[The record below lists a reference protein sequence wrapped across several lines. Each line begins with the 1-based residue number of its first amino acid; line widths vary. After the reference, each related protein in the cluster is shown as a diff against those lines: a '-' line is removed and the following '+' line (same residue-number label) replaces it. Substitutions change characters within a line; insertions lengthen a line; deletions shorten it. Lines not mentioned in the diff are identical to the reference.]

1 MKNLIAFFEIP
12 AADFRRAIE
21 FYETVLNVELD
32 VVECEDEK
40 MAFFTED
47 NEVIGAISYAANFH
61 PSADG
66 TLIHF
71 YCEDLETTLQKV
83 IKKGGSIVIPTTK
96 IEAEGKGHF
105 AVFADSEG
113 NHVGLY
119 KDLF

>member
-12 AADFRRAIE
+12 AADFRRAVE
-21 FYETVLNVELD
+21 FYETVLNVDLD
-32 VVECEDEK
+32 VVECGDEK
-40 MAFFTED
+40 MAFFTEQG
-47 NEVIGAISYAANFH
+47 EVVGAISYAADFH
-61 PSADG
+61 PSASG

-71 YCEDLETTLQKV
+71 YCEDLETALQKV
-83 IKKGGSIVIPTTK
+83 IEKGGSIIIPITK

-119 KDLF
+119 KGV